1 MSLTA
6 MAWVMYQCKG
16 PSHIERW
23 VLMAIAD
30 AANDDGTD
38 AWPSLRTLADAAGI
52 TRSSASGAIKRLEQQ
67 GQLLVLRPTRQGR
80 GQHNR
85 YTLVMGRDP
94 EKLAGELRWPPR
106 QKGSRDDNLSPLAAT
121 RRPLVADRAADGG
134 TEAPGGDEAA
144 GSGRGKGSPDENLS
158 GGQERYGKGRV
169 PTPKGSGDEN
179 LSGPERYGKGRG
191 RYGKGRGRFTNTS
204 ENVLNYRTKN
214 PEPTTT
220 TKGRVAKD
228 RPAAENGGPQAPS
241 LESDLEAARGHPG
254 RRRGAGEVLDE
265 ANRWLRDRG
274 EPTLTSRNRRELFDD
289 LVDLLAAGHQPEA
302 LVQAVVFAPSR
313 TPRAVEFELGR
324 ARAGPGGGGRRSS
337 SEPDFLDV
345 ARKVH
350 DELSRED
357 EAQ

>member
-16 PSHIERW
+16 PSHTERW

-38 AWPSLRTLADAAGI
+38 AWPSLRTLAEAAGT
-52 TRSSASGAIKRLEQQ
+52 TRSGASVAVKRLERQ

-94 EKLAGELRWPPR
+94 EKLAGELGWPRP
-106 QKGSRDDNLSPLAAT
+106 KGSAQHNLSPSAAT
-121 RRPLVADRAADGG
+121 RRPLVADRAAGG
-134 TEAPGGDEAA
+134 DTGAPAGDEAA
-144 GSGRGKGSPDENLS
+144 ASDPSKGSAERNLSSGQERFAEGRAPTPKGSADENLS
-158 GGQERYGKGRV
+158 GSERFAEGQERFAEGQ
-169 PTPKGSGDEN
+169 
-179 LSGPERYGKGRG
+179 ER
-191 RYGKGRGRFTNTS
+191 FANTS

-214 PEPTTT
+214 TEPTTT
-220 TKGRVAKD
+220 TKGRAGKV
-228 RPAAENGGPQAPS
+228 RPAAENEAPQAQS

-254 RRRGAGEVLDE
+254 RRRLAGVVLDE
-265 ANRWLRDRG
+265 ANRRLRDRG

-289 LVDLLAAGHQPEA
+289 LVDLLGAGHQPEA
-302 LVQAVVFAPSR
+302 LVQAVVDAPSR

-324 ARAGPGGGGRRSS
+324 ARAGPAGAGRRSS

-345 ARKVH
+345 ARRVH
-350 DELSRED
+350 EELSRED

>member
-16 PSHIERW
+16 PSHTERW

-38 AWPSLRTLADAAGI
+38 AWPSLRTLADAAGT
-52 TRSSASGAIKRLEQQ
+52 TRSGVSNAIKRLEQK

-85 YTLVMGRDP
+85 YALVMGRDP
-94 EKLAGELRWPPR
+94 ENLAGELGWPRP
-106 QKGSRDDNLSPLAAT
+106 KGSAQRNLSPSAAT
-121 RRPLVADRAADGG
+121 RRPLVADRAADGDTG
-134 TEAPGGDEAA
+134 TPGGDEEA
-144 GSGRGKGSPDENLS
+144 GLDASKGCAEDNLPHGPERFTEGRA
-158 GGQERYGKGRV
+158 
-169 PTPKGSGDEN
+169 PTPKGSADDN
-179 LSGPERYGKGRG
+179 LSGPGRFTE
-191 RYGKGRGRFTNTS
+191 GRGRFTEGRGRFKNTC

-214 PEPTTT
+214 TEPTTT
-220 TKGRVAKD
+220 TKGRAGKV
-228 RPAAENGGPQAPS
+228 RPAAENEAPQAPS

-265 ANRWLRDRG
+265 ANRRLRDRG

-289 LVDLLAAGHQPEA
+289 LVDLLAAGHQLEA
-302 LVQAVVFAPSR
+302 LVQAVVDAPSR

-324 ARAGPGGGGRRSS
+324 ARAGPAGGSRRSS
-337 SEPDFLDV
+337 LEPDFLDV
-345 ARKVH
+345 ARRVH
-350 DELSRED
+350 EELSRED